1 MLAAQWHLIDESYG
15 WLALGFSAAGM
26 TQFAKNS
33 EESCRFSRNLSDRRD
48 HPTLVPVAHE

>member
-15 WLALGFSAAGM
+15 WPALGFSAVWM

-33 EESCRFSRNLSDRRD
+33 DESCRLAQPERLPRAPNARSGRS
-48 HPTLVPVAHE
+48 